1 MEITTALIEEK
12 LIQLIEL
19 LPESQQKE
27 YLNQLSHIAVNSPLQ
42 QIGYAIAMSDF
53 LQKFL
58 NRPLNPTNTT
68 NQEFQF
74 TQWLKSPP
82 TFADCDNY
90 SQRLAIIL
98 NDVIDEDGLYR
109 NLRYF
114 RYQEMAKLSFCQSL
128 NLATVEQIFIQLSE
142 LAEALIIGARDWL
155 YQKACEEMGTPLD
168 DNGYP
173 QQLYI
178 LGMGKLGGKE
188 LNFSSDIDLIFTY
201 PQAGETSGGRRA
213 VDNQKFF
220 TRLGQRLINALDQF
234 TAEGFVYRTDMRL
247 RPFGDNGA
255 LALSFSAL
263 EQYYQD
269 QGRDWERYAMIKAR
283 VLGLKENDP
292 QALILQKLLRPFV
305 YRRYIDF
312 SAIQALREMKNKIAR
327 EVRRRGLIN
336 NIKLGA
342 GGIREIEFIVQVFQ
356 LIRGGR
362 ENALQQHS
370 LLNILPELSRL
381 SLISAEQEQAL
392 RAAYIFLRRVENLL
406 QAIDDQQT
414 QVLPDNQLDRSRLIL
429 GCKQYSYFDEYQN
442 ITMHSEPF
450 ANWEGFYHTLQ
461 QHQKNVR
468 DVFNG
473 LIGEEKED
481 NNETEQWAGFLDA
494 DQTEILQILTE
505 NGVEQA
511 HQAELAKK
519 LQLFNLSLARR
530 AIGHR
535 GREVLTRL
543 MPTLLNLIFLQT
555 DYNTLLPR
563 ILNIIDK
570 IAGRTTYLELLQE
583 NPPALTQLIE
593 LCSHSPMIAEQLARH
608 PILLDEL
615 LNAQALRNPLPLNE
629 YSAELTRYL
638 LRLPPDDEELFIDGL
653 RQFKQMMLLKVAAAD
668 ILGVLPVMKVS
679 DHLTYLAEAIIGAVV
694 NFAWEQVSRR
704 FGVPET
710 LLDKPDEKGFLV
722 VGYGKLGG
730 LELGYKSD
738 LDLVF
743 LYQPLPGFT
752 AGGKKSIDNNQFYL
766 RLAQKIVSIFSLNTS
781 AGVLYEVDMRLRPSG
796 DAGLLG
802 CSFQAFENYQLNE
815 AWTWETQAL
824 VRARSVYGEAHLQHQ
839 FTEIRQ
845 RVLMAPRDINKLTQ
859 DVIEMRQKM
868 YEHLSLSSKNQFNL
882 KTDRGGITD
891 IEFIAQYLMLAHAPK
906 NPLLTRWS
914 DNVRIFDSMVEQ
926 NIILQDEGEA
936 LKNAYTS
943 MRNKI
948 HQLNLLGHPP
958 IVEENQFVSE
968 RQFIYQCWQRWLEN
982 SV

>member
-27 YLNQLSHIAVNSPLQ
+27 YLNQLSHIAANSPLQ

-58 NRPLNPTNTT
+58 SRPLNPTNTT

-90 SQRLAIIL
+90 SQHLAIIL

-155 YQKACEEMGTPLD
+155 YPKACEEMGTPLD

-381 SLISAEQEQAL
+381 SLITAEQERAL

-481 NNETEQWAGFLDA
+481 NNESEQWAGFLDA

-511 HQAELAKK
+511 HQAELAEK

-704 FGVPET
+704 FGVPEA

-845 RVLMAPRDINKLTQ
+845 RVLMTPRDINKLTQ

-868 YEHLSLSSKNQFNL
+868 YEHLSHSSKDQFNL

-936 LKNAYTS
+936 LKNAYTA

>member
-19 LPESQQKE
+19 LPESQQKG

-58 NRPLNPTNTT
+58 SRPLNPTNTT

-98 NDVIDEDGLYR
+98 NDVIDEDELYR

-505 NGVEQA
+505 NGVEQD
-511 HQAELAKK
+511 HQAELAEK

-704 FGVPET
+704 FGVPEA

-845 RVLMAPRDINKLTQ
+845 RVLMTPRDINKLTQ

-868 YEHLSLSSKNQFNL
+868 YEHLSHSSKDQFNL

-891 IEFIAQYLMLAHAPK
+891 IEFIAQYLMLAHAQK

-936 LKNAYTS
+936 LKNAYTA

>member
-58 NRPLNPTNTT
+58 SRPLNPTNTT

-90 SQRLAIIL
+90 SQHLAIIL

-481 NNETEQWAGFLDA
+481 NNESEQWAGFLDA

-511 HQAELAKK
+511 HQAELAEK

-704 FGVPET
+704 FGVPEA

-845 RVLMAPRDINKLTQ
+845 RVLMTPRDINKLTQ

-868 YEHLSLSSKNQFNL
+868 YEHLSHSSKDQFNL

-906 NPLLTRWS
+906 NPLLTHWS

-936 LKNAYTS
+936 LKNAYTA

>member
-19 LPESQQKE
+19 LPESQQKG

-58 NRPLNPTNTT
+58 SRPLNPTNTT

-98 NDVIDEDGLYR
+98 NDVIDEDELYR

-505 NGVEQA
+505 NGVEQD
-511 HQAELAKK
+511 HQAELAEK

-694 NFAWEQVSRR
+694 NFAWDQVSRR
-704 FGVPET
+704 FGVPEA

-845 RVLMAPRDINKLTQ
+845 RVLMTPRDINKLTQ

-868 YEHLSLSSKNQFNL
+868 YEHLSHSSKDQFNL

-936 LKNAYTS
+936 LKNAYTA

>member
-58 NRPLNPTNTT
+58 SRPLNPTNTT

-90 SQRLAIIL
+90 SQHLAIIL

-481 NNETEQWAGFLDA
+481 NNESEQWAGFLDA

-511 HQAELAKK
+511 HQAELAEK

-704 FGVPET
+704 FGVPEA

-845 RVLMAPRDINKLTQ
+845 RVLMTPRDINKLTQ

-868 YEHLSLSSKNQFNL
+868 YEHLSHSSKDQFNL

-936 LKNAYTS
+936 LKNAYTA